1 MFIFLF
7 DYFIIKNKLMNSL
20 GGREWEVYN
29 FDNYAGSTEYDNLLI
44 NKDIDNYFN
53 DIINKPII
61 SQSNTNPIKSGGGL
75 SKFYSDYIEH
85 NLIFIVVLVGII
97 IFLVIRYY
105 VKDFD
110 NPELEESK
118 INSSNNSDK
127 TNKFDK
133 SDKSDKSDK
142 QQIEIKKINERIL
155 NKSKKL
161 ELEKLR
167 LINYKRELDKEK
179 QQILSI
185 IDELSNINE
194 YENKKHNQMYLNQDI
209 NSIYSN
215 NFNNYNNLNNYN
227 QQQFIETST
236 KAHNENKIISNID
249 NHKDDMMDYY
259 NINKIPDNKTN
270 EIDGLYIEPPFM

>member
-1 MFIFLF
+1 
-7 DYFIIKNKLMNSL
+7 MNSL
-20 GGREWEVYN
+20 GGREWELYN
-29 FDNYAGSTEYDNLLI
+29 FDNQIGSTEYDNLLI

-61 SQSNTNPIKSGGGL
+61 PQSNTNPIKSGGGF

-85 NLIFIVVLVGII
+85 NLIFIVVLIGII
-97 IFLVIRYY
+97 IFLIIRYY

-110 NPELEESK
+110 SPDLEENK
-118 INSSNNSDK
+118 INK
-127 TNKFDK
+127 Q
-133 SDKSDKSDK
+133 DK
-142 QQIEIKKINERIL
+142 QQILNKKINEKII

-161 ELEKLR
+161 ELEKLK

-194 YENKKHNQMYLNQDI
+194 YENNKYNQQYLTQDI

-215 NFNNYNNLNNYN
+215 NFVNYNNLNNYN
-227 QQQFIETST
+227 QQKYLETST
-236 KAHNENKIISNID
+236 RAHNENKIISNI
-249 NHKDDMMDYY
+249 NNRKDDMMDTNYY
-259 NINKIPDNKTN
+259 DINKSIDNKTN